1 MDSGKRPVAQTAL
14 LIVAPLVLLAYAGI
28 GGWLWWADHQ
38 DAAQEQ
44 HSAAPAPVT
53 DAESHD
59 AKAQQDDD
67 APSPP
72 DTGHSDGDH
81 SAGGDDPAAKGRDGE
96 PPPEVEDSQATAA
109 DDDHAAPGQD
119 AATES
124 ARKPEDKAPATVTDD
139 DAETGKTE
147 RGSADAGHATVPADL
162 AKAGDESH
170 TPTPAEPGHDA
181 DVPEGVD
188 HNSPA
193 EETRP
198 VPGPA
203 VTAEPETVTPD
214 SHNQSAAKSAYTPAP
229 LPASSPLKPAPDPDL
244 TIRGRYGPL
253 PMRADD
259 GREAWQVYGRPFER
273 RADAR
278 IIALVIT
285 ELGLAEPPTLSA
297 IQDLPGE
304 VTLAFTPYSRRLA
317 EWVPAAR
324 AAGHEVLLQVPMEPR
339 NIELNDPGDK
349 ALLTTNDPE
358 VNLDR
363 LEWVMSRA
371 TGYVG
376 LTSFMGS
383 RMTVSENDMRP
394 VLDAIAARGLA
405 YIDPKVTPVSIAGKL
420 AQELGLPAVSSD
432 RFIDQQAARDPID
445 RRLGQ
450 LEQIALSRGSA
461 VGFAQAY
468 PVTIER
474 LRKWIPEMQ
483 KRGFVLAPISAVVSR

>member
-1 MDSGKRPVAQTAL
+1 VARGKRPVAQTAL
-14 LIVAPLVLLAYAGI
+14 LIVAPLVLLGYAGL
-28 GGWLWWADHQ
+28 GGWLWWADQ
-38 DAAQEQ
+38 QEPAQTAEHGAVAEPES
-44 HSAAPAPVT
+44 HSE
-53 DAESHD
+53 AESHAETD
-59 AKAQQDDD
+59 
-67 APSPP
+67 
-72 DTGHSDGDH
+72 
-81 SAGGDDPAAKGRDGE
+81 DGE
-96 PPPEVEDSQATAA
+96 T
-109 DDDHAAPGQD
+109 GNG
-119 AATES
+119 
-124 ARKPEDKAPATVTDD
+124 KGTDD
-139 DAETGKTE
+139 DAKSEGNGPSSEAESQGKTDDPE
-147 RGSADAGHATVPADL
+147 KADDHGTPAAHENDDGKDHGDEPARANAGHDTGGDTGGDTRHDTGGDARTGIHDDTSSAEQDDGQTDDHGVKPESGHGETADKADHDKPAPEADGHK
-162 AKAGDESH
+162 ADTDTQSASDQDKAGAS
-170 TPTPAEPGHDA
+170 T
-181 DVPEGVD
+181 
-188 HNSPA
+188 
-193 EETRP
+193 
-198 VPGPA
+198 
-203 VTAEPETVTPD
+203 
-214 SHNQSAAKSAYTPAP
+214 HNQSAAEPAYKPEP
-229 LPASSPLKPAPDPDL
+229 LPASSPLQPAPDPDL

-253 PMRADD
+253 PQRADD
-259 GREAWQVYGRPFER
+259 GREAWQVYGRPFNR
-273 RADAR
+273 RNDSR

-285 ELGLAEPPTLSA
+285 ELGLAEQPTLSA

-304 VTLAFTPYSRRLA
+304 VTLAFTPYSRRLE

-349 ALLTTNDPE
+349 ALLTTNSPE

-383 RMTVSENDMRP
+383 RMTVSEKDMRP

-405 YIDPKVTPVSIAGKL
+405 YVDPKVTPVSIAGKL
-420 AQELGLPAVSSD
+420 ALELGLPAISSD

-474 LRKWIPEMQ
+474 LRKWIPEMK
-483 KRGFVLAPISAVVSR
+483 KRGFELAPVSAVVSR